1 MFPSCPTL
9 AAALLLAGSAL
20 ATPAPRTWSGAPA
33 PGEQRRAPERAQQ
46 GLQAL
51 EAGRGG
57 LGAEARA
64 HAHAALPAD
73 GERALI
79 CHVPPGR
86 PEAFHE
92 ILVGASAIEA
102 HLAHGDLLGSCED
115 LCLDSGDCGY
125 DADALP
131 FPGTEF
137 CYRGEGE
144 IGFTGGGP
152 ALDCDRGVGVCVEVN
167 PICARIFDP
176 VCGCD
181 GALYTNACE
190 AQRAGVNWEAAAEP
204 VDDDGDGSIDGYS
217 CEL

>member
-1 MFPSCPTL
+1 MIPVRHSL
-9 AAALLLAGSAL
+9 AAATALLLLAGSTL
-20 ATPAPRTWSGAPA
+20 AADAPRSWSGSPDAGGGERPA
-33 PGEQRRAPERAQQ
+33 ERVRPSFERGE
-46 GLQAL
+46 
-51 EAGRGG
+51 
-57 LGAEARA
+57 LGA
-64 HAHAALPAD
+64 HAHAASSAD

-79 CHVPPGR
+79 CHVPPGNAQ
-86 PEAFHE
+86 AFHE

-102 HLAHGDLLGSCED
+102 HLAHGDILGSCED
-115 LCLDSGDCGY
+115 LCLDSADCGY

-137 CYRGEGE
+137 CYRGEGD

-152 ALDCDRGVGVCVEVN
+152 ALDCERGVGVCVEVN

-181 GALYTNACE
+181 GALYSNACE
-190 AQRAGVNWEAAAEP
+190 AQLAGVNWEAPAVP
-204 VDDDGDGSIDGYS
+204 VDDDGDGSIDRYS